1 MESVSGSQLTFI
13 SSDGRAVN
21 LSLTPDGTDA
31 TTVAGAFNIEVFT
44 STAGAIGAGFDASAL
59 IQGAVRVSPT
69 DVQAAALNSTE
80 QLLGGS
86 FTLIDRTGGE
96 SITLAGSARMTVVG
110 SKGDTIIGSTALAA
124 GQELIDLSGTD
135 NRTIAG
141 PMTVRGGFAA
151 LLVKAGAGDSITG
164 GSAPQPRQPGGTLYV
179 VANTN
184 DTIEGGAGAVI
195 VFGGTKAADG
205 STLPGGRS
213 DLIIG
218 GGGSITVDGGSG
230 DTILG
235 NTVPGLGTTTVVNL
249 SGRSSISG
257 GVLDVENFGTFNTV
271 LGGGLAAGAVFID
284 DGYNK
289 GGSGNNLIT
298 GGSGGGTFNK
308 AGGENTFIIGAPGD
322 TINGGAALTYIEGSG
337 GSMTITGGSGTVAG
351 VFAGF
356 GKNPGEAAINTAI
369 VAGKGDSI
377 VGGAGATYIDA
388 GSNKLLAGATIQG
401 GAGAM
406 TVFGGSGDAIT
417 GGTGSLTLHEDRSA
431 PGGGE
436 SITGGSGNLFVFA
449 FGKNETIQGGSG
461 TNQIDSERTGGSNL
475 ITGGGGTVTGAGG
488 RAVNTLVISDAGD
501 TVTGGTGSM
510 SVLGGGG
517 GATINAGTG
526 GTTVE
531 GGNQDVIFN
540 NGAGTLLVDIT
551 ASISGAE
558 TVNLGVGHGATTLRD
573 ASTSGGT
580 AATTV
585 STFSPATDTIASKTS
600 VSSTNVFLGTSAVVA
615 GNLVLNFLDSTTMT
629 LVGMTSTAAIKF
641 TQ

>member
-13 SSDGRAVN
+13 SPDGRAVN
-21 LSLTPDGTDA
+21 LSLTPGGTGA

-44 STAGAIGAGFDASAL
+44 ATAGAIGAGFDASAL

-164 GSAPQPRQPGGTLYV
+164 GS
-179 VANTN
+179 
-184 DTIEGGAGAVI
+184 
-195 VFGGTKAADG
+195 
-205 STLPGGRS
+205 
-213 DLIIG
+213 
-218 GGGSITVDGGSG
+218 
-230 DTILG
+230 
-235 NTVPGLGTTTVVNL
+235 
-249 SGRSSISG
+249 
-257 GVLDVENFGTFNTV
+257 
-271 LGGGLAAGAVFID
+271 
-284 DGYNK
+284 
-289 GGSGNNLIT
+289 
-298 GGSGGGTFNK
+298 GGGTFNK

-377 VGGAGATYIDA
+377 GGGGGTTYIDA

-417 GGTGSLTLHEDRSA
+417 GGTGSLTLHEDRAA

-531 GGNQDVIFN
+531 GGNKDVIFN